1 MISSKIKEMMR
12 KVDTHISK
20 KERLKAMSLIED
32 IVVEFNKLKTE
43 QTNKAKQEKQIWVW
57 YLWMLNNCEE
67 KQ

>member
-32 IVVEFNKLKTE
+32 IVVEFNKLKSE
-43 QTNKAKQEKQIWVW
+43 QTNKGRQEKQI
-57 YLWMLNNCEE
+57 
-67 KQ
+67 

>member
-32 IVVEFNKLKTE
+32 IVVEFNKLK
-43 QTNKAKQEKQIWVW
+43 QNRQIKQNRRKNYEFDT
-57 YLWMLNNCEE
+57 YEC
-67 KQ
+67 

>member
-32 IVVEFNKLKTE
+32 IVVEFNKLKSE
-43 QTNKAKQEKQIWVW
+43 QTNKAKQEKQI
-57 YLWMLNNCEE
+57 
-67 KQ
+67 

>member
-1 MISSKIKEMMR
+1 
-12 KVDTHISK
+12 
-20 KERLKAMSLIED
+20 MSLIED

-43 QTNKAKQEKQIWVW
+43 QTNKAKQEKKLWVW